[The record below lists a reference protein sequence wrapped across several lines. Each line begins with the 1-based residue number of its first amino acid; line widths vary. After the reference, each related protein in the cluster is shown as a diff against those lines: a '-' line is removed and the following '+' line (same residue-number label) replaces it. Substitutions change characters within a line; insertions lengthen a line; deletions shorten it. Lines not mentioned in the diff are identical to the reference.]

1 MGKVKN
7 TNDFLRGYNIGVE
20 EGKREALIEYQKENP
35 NKDLPSNET
44 LYKIFELLF
53 EYMKNNRNSI
63 HMNQYEVY
71 AKYITAN
78 WNKDK

>member
-1 MGKVKN
+1 MGKVRN

-53 EYMKNNRNSI
+53 EYIENNRNSI

-78 WNKDK
+78 WNKTT

>member
-1 MGKVKN
+1 MSKVKN

-53 EYMKNNRNSI
+53 GYMENNRNSI

-71 AKYITAN
+71 ANYITAN
-78 WNKDK
+78 WNKTT